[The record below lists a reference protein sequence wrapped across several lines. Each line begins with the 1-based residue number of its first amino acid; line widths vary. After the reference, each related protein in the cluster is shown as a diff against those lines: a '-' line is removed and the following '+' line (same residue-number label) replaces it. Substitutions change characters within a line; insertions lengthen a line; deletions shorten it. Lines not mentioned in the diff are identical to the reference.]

1 MNRQSVHHRE
11 DVLRA
16 VVDLADQ
23 RRDAVLP
30 TDVPGVRDTFP
41 DEAALVAA
49 LQLRWH
55 TRLSGCIERALL
67 DTPDDL
73 ETAVVSGWRAAAA
86 ELAGVRM
93 VLDAQRAVPATPEV
107 GTALRKAHAKEA
119 VLLAAMAGRASASD
133 PAAVRVGERIEQR
146 ARATYEPTE
155 PTASRRH
162 LPTQHRGPSGLIGRI
177 KAHVAA

>member
-1 MNRQSVHHRE
+1 MNRQSSVHHRE

-16 VVDLADQ
+16 VVDQADA

-67 DTPDDL
+67 DTPEDL
-73 ETAVVSGWRAAAA
+73 EKAVVSGWRAAAT

-93 VLDAQRAVPATPEV
+93 VLDAQRAAPATPEN

-133 PAAVRVGERIEQR
+133 PAAVRVGERIEEQ
-146 ARATYEPTE
+146 ARATYR
-155 PTASRRH
+155 PTASPRY
-162 LPTQHRGPSGLIGRI
+162 PATQHRGPSGLMGRI
-177 KAHVAA
+177 KAHLAA